1 MAERERPPTFFAE
14 ILHYL
19 RHSKRWWLT
28 PIILVLL
35 LLALVALLSGLAPA
49 LPFIYTLF

>member
-1 MAERERPPTFFAE
+1 MTEPQPSPSFVSEVVR
-14 ILHYL
+14 YL

-35 LLALVALLSGLAPA
+35 LLAAVALLSGLAPA

>member
-1 MAERERPPTFFAE
+1 MPEHSSPPSFAREIFR
-14 ILHYL
+14 YL
-19 RHSKRWWLT
+19 KTQKRWWLT

-35 LLALVALLSGLAPA
+35 FLALVALLAGLAPA

>member
-1 MAERERPPTFFAE
+1 MTEQQSSPSFLRE

-28 PIILVLL
+28 PILVVLF